1 MSYVNDKFKIG
12 NTSWLNA
19 QIALK
24 ITMPD
29 GELYTFKNYIRMS
42 VNRTANYNVYHGIG
56 KYNQGYIKLPKGFTF
71 SATVP
76 VTSQDVQIF
85 RSLFH
90 SEAIFTLEYYDA
102 QSISVTSNDTR
113 EFKLIQEKLGNCIL
127 TAMNDTYEVEG
138 IPQVVFNGTAL
149 SNDFVATVANS
160 YTDYEFADNSL
171 KMALANVASPTMIN
185 ADYWDYDKDDKDPDK
200 DSDSDPDD
208 GEGSS
213 A

>member
-1 MSYVNDKFKIG
+1 MSYINEEFKNG

-24 ITMPD
+24 ITMPNL
-29 GELYTFKNYIRMS
+29 ETYKFQNYVRMS

-90 SEAIFTLEYYDA
+90 SEAIFQLEYYDA
-102 QSISVTSNDTR
+102 TSTGEINVDRR
-113 EFKLIQEKLGNCIL
+113 EFKLIKEKLEGCVL

-149 SNDFVATVANS
+149 SNDFVATVSAG
-160 YTDYEFADNSL
+160 YTDLEFADNTLNMTTGEVVS
-171 KMALANVASPTMIN
+171 TGMIN
-185 ADYWDYDKDDKDPDK
+185 SGYWDYDPA
-200 DSDSDPDD
+200 PP
-208 GEGSS
+208 
-213 A
+213 